1 MRKGG
6 STLAKVTTFQPP
18 ATSQLSKNS
27 TEMVKMCRQGTNVFA
42 VSLGRKLDRKFFLA
56 RLGQGCMGWFRQ
68 TRLTA
73 KMSNTIFDRCVH
85 WLLFV
90 WLCSLFPQ
98 SYCDDP
104 DLVLEL
110 KNLIVIFAD
119 TLQVGLK
126 RTSSTLNRT
135 ECATK
140 KDWLSVCVF
149 LFTGLWLP
157 SESSVWPAVWGQR
170 PV

>member
-6 STLAKVTTFQPP
+6 STLAQVTTFQPP

-27 TEMVKMCRQGTNVFA
+27 TEMVETVKVCRQGANVFA

-85 WLLFV
+85 WLLIV

-126 RTSSTLNRT
+126 AHVKHSQPHCDLWV
-135 ECATK
+135 CD
-140 KDWLSVCVF
+140 KDRLIVGLCVF
-149 LFTGLWLP
+149 IYRVMA
-157 SESSVWPAVWGQR
+157 S
-170 PV
+170 